1 VAEERRDQRPEAA
14 QEDERGVYI
23 ISVVAELLGM
33 HPQTLRIYERKGL
46 LQPARTAGNTRRYS
60 ERDLARL
67 RTIQR
72 LSQDEGVNLAGVR
85 MIVEMQN
92 RLEELRGQMEE
103 LRLRLEHLFEYRFHG
118 TVADYT
124 LSFSTDP
131 ARFHFTIH
139 VNDDEMPEV
148 SVPDLQRE
156 VAEAARSWDDALS
169 DALAETVGQMR
180 GHELARRYAALF
192 PEYYKSASDVDTA
205 RFDVEQFELLGPERP
220 YVVALQNERG
230 SAEPLTRVKLYK
242 TGGKAALTELFEAL
256 KTDETPIIV
265 ENIVNRIDEV
275 VIHLW
280 TFGQDGKVIALR
292 RVLDTAAN
300 IAADT
305 SPSP

>member
-103 LRLRLEHLFEYRFHG
+103 LRLRLEDAQGRAQQEVQQVHRQYR
-118 TVADYT
+118 ADIVP
-124 LSFSTDP
+124 F
-131 ARFHFTIH
+131 A
-139 VNDDEMPEV
+139 EMNRLRAQVEPT
-148 SVPDLQRE
+148 PYP
-156 VAEAARSWDDALS
+156 EAAGNDERRGPIA
-169 DALAETVGQMR
+169 VGPP
-180 GHELARRYAALF
+180 G
-192 PEYYKSASDVDTA
+192 
-205 RFDVEQFELLGPERP
+205 
-220 YVVALQNERG
+220 
-230 SAEPLTRVKLYK
+230 
-242 TGGKAALTELFEAL
+242 
-256 KTDETPIIV
+256 
-265 ENIVNRIDEV
+265 
-275 VIHLW
+275 W
-280 TFGQDGKVIALR
+280 
-292 RVLDTAAN
+292 TAA
-300 IAADT
+300 A
-305 SPSP
+305 SPGRGEPHRPRNR

>member
-103 LRLRLEHLFEYRFHG
+103 LRLRLEDAQGRTQAEVQQVHRQYR
-118 TVADYT
+118 ADIVPFAEMNR
-124 LSFSTDP
+124 LRAQVEAMLQHPPVDLAAERSDGRIAGVRHRNVDHAVVQALDLVELGELPEAIDHHRRFAGDELVVEIMLRPGDDRFRDRAALDEVDP
-131 ARFHFTIH
+131 Q
-139 VNDDEMPEV
+139 
-148 SVPDLQRE
+148 LQRRDDLRAVE
-156 VAEAARSWDDALS
+156 LGFVA
-169 DALAETVGQMR
+169 
-180 GHELARRYAALF
+180 
-192 PEYYKSASDVDTA
+192 
-205 RFDVEQFELLGPERP
+205 
-220 YVVALQNERG
+220 
-230 SAEPLTRVKLYK
+230 
-242 TGGKAALTELFEAL
+242 
-256 KTDETPIIV
+256 PI
-265 ENIVNRIDEV
+265 
-275 VIHLW
+275 
-280 TFGQDGKVIALR
+280 
-292 RVLDTAAN
+292 
-300 IAADT
+300 
-305 SPSP
+305 